1 MIKRVFIFGNIDL
14 KNDSL
19 RCELYLLQEKFPDI
33 EFEIRD
39 PNEEWVVRCRN

>member
-19 RCELYLLQEKFPDI
+19 RCELYLATGKI
-33 EFEIRD
+33 SGY
-39 PNEEWVVRCRN
+39 